1 MTAPLSRTDAPTGD
15 QKEQHCGVAAQGR
28 NPARVTTY
36 APGAT
41 ITVTWDETINHPGHF
56 RIAFQPAG
64 EVFGIPAPGAGAPSN
79 FPDVDQTGMTDAAG
93 ALILADMIPDGTPS
107 TQVTLPNMECDNC
120 TLQFIQVMTDNP
132 PYTIDLASDD
142 IYFNCADITL
152 SNSAPPPTDGPAT
165 GPDAGVDPMDPK
177 GNLSGG
183 GCSVRRRLDR
193 RRTRRPRGVRA
204 SPSSPL
210 TQTPGAGSQ
219 SEFGMQ
225 TSVKQPSA
233 TPGVVPA
240 GHAGGVRSHAA

>member
-15 QKEQHCGVAAQGR
+15 QKEQHCGVATQGR

-120 TLQFIQVMTDNP
+120 TLQFIQVMTDKP

-183 GCSVRRRLDR
+183 GCSTSGDGSIVIALGALGALALRRRR
-193 RRTRRPRGVRA
+193 R
-204 SPSSPL
+204 
-210 TQTPGAGSQ
+210 
-219 SEFGMQ
+219 
-225 TSVKQPSA
+225 
-233 TPGVVPA
+233 
-240 GHAGGVRSHAA
+240 